1 MRVVFWG
8 SPGFAATVL
17 EALLESSHEVVGVV
31 TRPPRPK
38 GRGRKTVPT
47 PVARLAREAGLPVLE
62 SEEPRGEAFVEALH
76 ALDPDVS
83 LVAAYGAILRTET
96 LDLPPSGSFNVHAS
110 LLPAHRGAAP
120 VTHAILRGDD
130 ESGITIMRMDEGL
143 DTGPIAL
150 QAVEPIRPDDTA
162 GSLTRRLAM
171 LGGRLAVEALDRL
184 EAGSLTETPQDDT
197 AATYAH
203 KIDSSDARLDW
214 SRPAAELER
223 AARAFDPWPGA
234 WTRWRDER
242 LKVYRM
248 EPVPAASDAPPGT
261 VVAVDP
267 DPVVRAGDRALRLL
281 EVQPAG
287 GRRMLAEAWARGR
300 GVEPGDP
307 LG

>member
-62 SEEPRGEAFVEALH
+62 PEEPRGEAFVATLRALG
-76 ALDPDVS
+76 PDVS
-83 LVAAYGAILRTET
+83 LVAAYGAILPAES
-96 LDLPPSGSFNVHAS
+96 LELPSSGSFNVHAS

-162 GSLTRRLAM
+162 ASLTRRLAT

-184 EAGSLTETPQDDT
+184 EAGSLTETPQDD
-197 AATYAH
+197 AAASYAH

-214 SRPAAELER
+214 SRPAGELER
-223 AARAFDPWPGA
+223 VVRAFDPWPGA

-242 LKVYRM
+242 LKVFRM
-248 EPVPAASDAPPGT
+248 EPAADADGAPPGT

-267 DPVVRAGDRALRLL
+267 DPVVRAGDGGLRLL

-287 GRRMLAEAWARGR
+287 GRRMRAEAWARGR
-300 GVEPGDP
+300 GVEPGDR